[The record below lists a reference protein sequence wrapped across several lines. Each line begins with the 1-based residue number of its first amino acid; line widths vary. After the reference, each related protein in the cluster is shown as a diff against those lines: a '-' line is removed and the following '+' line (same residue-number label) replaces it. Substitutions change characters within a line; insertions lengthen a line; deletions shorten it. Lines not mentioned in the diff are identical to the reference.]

1 MDDISAVTIASCETL
16 LDSLAASMQPHYAA
30 IEFYCEEY
38 RWILLAERTE
48 LGRWV
53 GEYPSIDEGLLAR
66 KVVDMPIAVRV
77 GAWQVFAGV
86 AFFPIW
92 CRDRLWGR
100 LTLVR
105 SESLA
110 DWDSRDVIWI
120 QALLRQLGVAIA
132 GTQID
137 YLPQKSADLDLAKL
151 QREIEDW
158 EYLHQLQNDFIDR
171 IVHDLRAPMMNIRMA
186 TRTIEKTLDRC
197 ESLRKI
203 FQEDEKIQK
212 YWQIIDREITREIEL
227 ISNILDVRKIETVL
241 SSIAIEEIDL
251 NTYLRLTIEPYQERA
266 RYSQQ
271 HLTIDL
277 PAELPIFRS
286 DRHLLSRIVSEL
298 LNNACKYTKSDRQI
312 DFSLRLSENN
322 TDLVD
327 TPSGITLVISNQAE
341 IPETHLPHI
350 FDRFYRAI
358 AADDRHQY
366 GSGLGLAIVR
376 DFVKKLNGTID
387 AISQS
392 GWTTF
397 TVFLPTFNE

>member
-1 MDDISAVTIASCETL
+1 MDDISAATIASCEAL
-16 LDSLAASMQPHYAA
+16 LDSLAGSMQPHYAA
-30 IEFYCEEY
+30 IELYCQDY
-38 RWILLAERTE
+38 RWIVLAERTE
-48 LGRWV
+48 LGRLV
-53 GEYPSIDEGLLAR
+53 GEYTSLDERLLAGNI
-66 KVVDMPIAVRV
+66 VDMPIAVRV
-77 GAWQVFAGV
+77 GSWQVFAGV
-86 AFFPIW
+86 VFFPIW

-100 LTLVR
+100 LILVR

-110 DWDSRDVIWI
+110 DWDSRDVVWL
-120 QALLRQLGVAIA
+120 QALLRQLEVVTTRLPSSPKA
-132 GTQID
+132 G
-137 YLPQKSADLDLAKL
+137 DLDLAKL
-151 QREIEDW
+151 RQEIEEW

-186 TRTIEKTLDRC
+186 TRMVETTFDSRD
-197 ESLRKI
+197 SLRGI
-203 FQEDEKIQK
+203 FKEDEKIQK
-212 YWQIIDREITREIEL
+212 YWQIIDREIDREIEL
-227 ISNILDVRKIETVL
+227 ISNILDVRKIETFL
-241 SSIAIEEIDL
+241 PSIAIEEIDL
-251 NTYLRLTIEPYQERA
+251 NTCLQLTIEPYQERA

-271 HLTIDL
+271 HLTIDI
-277 PAELPIFRS
+277 PAELPVFRS

-298 LNNACKYTKSDRQI
+298 LNNACKYTKSDCQI
-312 DFSLRLSENN
+312 NFSLRLPENN

-397 TVFLPTFNE
+397 TVFLPTSKE